1 MATLQSQPPTS
12 EAYLVSYPAQHV
24 VLLTIN
30 RPKVMNCIHAQG
42 HWDMDA
48 FFQWFDHEPSLRVA
62 IITGAGPKAFCAG
75 QDLIEQGRFK
85 VNRPPTSS
93 MKHPPSGFAGVSRRI
108 GKKPIIAAVNGFALG
123 GGFEITLNCDLV
135 VASPTASFGLPE
147 ASVGLYAAAGGL
159 PRVVRNCGLQIASEI
174 AMTGRRLTAEEALK
188 YSLINRVA
196 KSPSTV
202 MEESLEL
209 AAKISNLSPDAI
221 IVTRSGL
228 REAWETGSVERA
240 TQITSDRYDYQLG
253 TAPNMKIG
261 LVAFA
266 QKKKPDV
273 NQDVARYAPHEAA
286 EYSAPHIPGRLL
298 VDKNAPFGVDLLIP
312 QVGGNARKTNVD
324 YAKGKLNE
332 LIDVIIEGG
341 AKVFVCAVGVPPKAV
356 VEKLHKA
363 GVLYANMV
371 GHPKH
376 AHKACQIGADII
388 VAQGGEAGGHTG
400 DIPFSVLI
408 PAVADAIK
416 SYRSPLTG
424 QPVYL
429 AAGGGVFDGRSLAA
443 ALMLGASAVWVGTRF
458 VASKESGASEHNK
471 KTLVQAG
478 FDQVI
483 KTTIFTGRPVRHYAT
498 PYIKNWEENR
508 QEEIKEL
515 LGKGIVPLQ
524 WELEKYDKE
533 GKSTEEIEDQTTFMP
548 MGYVGG
554 LVTQLNQPAGDIVRE
569 MVDQAYELLRS
580 PTGEDI

>member
-85 VNRPPTSS
+85 HAPR
-93 MKHPPSGFAGVSRRI
+93 GFAGVSRRI

-240 TQITSDRYDYQLG
+240 TQITADRYDYQLG

-266 QKKKPDV
+266 QKKKPEWV
-273 NQDVARYAPHEAA
+273 P
-286 EYSAPHIPGRLL
+286 S
-298 VDKNAPFGVDLLIP
+298 
-312 QVGGNARKTNVD
+312 
-324 YAKGKLNE
+324 KL
-332 LIDVIIEGG
+332 
-341 AKVFVCAVGVPPKAV
+341 
-356 VEKLHKA
+356 
-363 GVLYANMV
+363 
-371 GHPKH
+371 
-376 AHKACQIGADII
+376 
-388 VAQGGEAGGHTG
+388 
-400 DIPFSVLI
+400 
-408 PAVADAIK
+408 
-416 SYRSPLTG
+416 
-424 QPVYL
+424 
-429 AAGGGVFDGRSLAA
+429 
-443 ALMLGASAVWVGTRF
+443 
-458 VASKESGASEHNK
+458 
-471 KTLVQAG
+471 
-478 FDQVI
+478 
-483 KTTIFTGRPVRHYAT
+483 
-498 PYIKNWEENR
+498 
-508 QEEIKEL
+508 
-515 LGKGIVPLQ
+515 
-524 WELEKYDKE
+524 
-533 GKSTEEIEDQTTFMP
+533 
-548 MGYVGG
+548 
-554 LVTQLNQPAGDIVRE
+554 
-569 MVDQAYELLRS
+569 
-580 PTGEDI
+580 